1 MRSFDDLRSLFEE
14 KLKQEDF
21 TGSPAKLY
29 EPIDYT
35 MRIGG
40 KRIRPVMMMMATDMF
55 FGNVDLS
62 IPPAT
67 GVEMFHNFT
76 LLHDDL
82 MDRSPLRR
90 GNDTVYRR
98 WGENAAI
105 LSGDVMFSLAYKY
118 FLKTDLRY
126 VRDVLRTFTDMTIEI
141 CEGQHLDM
149 DFEKRID
156 INIDEYMEMIRLKTS
171 VMLGA
176 SLQIGAMLAD
186 ADKKDVSLLY
196 DFGVKLGLAFQL
208 MDDYLD
214 TFGNADSFG
223 KNIGD
228 DIATNKKT
236 YLLVKALEKA
246 KNENMDLLQDC
257 LHRECCNKFETVKK
271 LYITLGVDKDCKR
284 EMERL
289 YDEAILALND
299 IRVSEDRK
307 VPLRDLA
314 QRLLIRSR

>member
-1 MRSFDDLRSLFEE
+1 MRSFNDLRLLFEE
-14 KLKQEDF
+14 KLRQEDF
-21 TGSPAKLY
+21 TGSPTLLY

-35 MRIGG
+35 MRLGG
-40 KRIRPVMMMMATDMF
+40 KRIRPVMMMMSTDMF

-62 IPPAT
+62 IAPAI

-82 MDRSPLRR
+82 MDKSPLRR
-90 GNDTVYRR
+90 GKETVYRR

-105 LSGDVMFSLAYKY
+105 LSGDVMFSLAYRY
-118 FLKTDLRY
+118 FMKTDLKY
-126 VRDVLRTFTDMTIEI
+126 MRDVLNTFTDMTIEI
-141 CEGQHLDM
+141 CEGQQLDM
-149 DFEKRID
+149 DFESIEDVSID
-156 INIDEYMEMIRLKTS
+156 QYMEMIRLKTS

-176 SLQIGAMLAD
+176 SLKIGAMMAD
-186 ADKKDVSLLY
+186 ADKEDVERIY
-196 DFGVKLGLAFQL
+196 NFGVKLGLAFQL

-214 TFGNADSFG
+214 TFGDVASFG

-246 KNENMDLLQDC
+246 NGESMKLLQESLTKSCDD
-257 LHRECCNKFETVKK
+257 KFEVVKK
-271 LYITLGVDKDCKR
+271 LYITLGVDKDCKQ

-289 YDEAILALND
+289 YDESIMALNS
-299 IRVSEDRK
+299 IEVSEDRK
-307 VPLRDLA
+307 SALRELA
-314 QRLLIRSR
+314 QRLLVRNR